1 LQAGNHVPDEVVSAM
16 IQLISSQPDLQTYA
30 SVQLFHAARRE
41 QIVNAQ
47 PLLQVSFWCIGEF
60 GDLLIGADG
69 NAANSGGGGAVAEM
83 ESQKKVF

>member
-1 LQAGNHVPDEVVSAM
+1 M

-69 NAANSGGGGAVAEM
+69 NATNSGGAVAEM
-83 ESQKKVF
+83 ESQKKVYIYFLYIIN